1 MHLTSQLHFTISM
14 MGMHFLPSFPTLQF
28 SVECAVLLL
37 VLVLGMGQHVMP
49 IGPLKPHA
57 NDGLDWRFFYF
68 YIFYFHFL
76 QKHIFDL
83 EIYRNIPG
91 RPDAGRPGPGRPAA
105 GRQGFLRKKKHKK

>member
-28 SVECAVLLL
+28 SVECAVLLV

-57 NDGLDWRFFYF
+57 NDGLDWPVSSK
-68 YIFYFHFL
+68 IGA
-76 QKHIFDL
+76 
-83 EIYRNIPG
+83 EAMG
-91 RPDAGRPGPGRPAA
+91 PGPQSSPCRPIGYDLDSVPMIAT
-105 GRQGFLRKKKHKK
+105 GQTHTNIFLDRPTGPWGI